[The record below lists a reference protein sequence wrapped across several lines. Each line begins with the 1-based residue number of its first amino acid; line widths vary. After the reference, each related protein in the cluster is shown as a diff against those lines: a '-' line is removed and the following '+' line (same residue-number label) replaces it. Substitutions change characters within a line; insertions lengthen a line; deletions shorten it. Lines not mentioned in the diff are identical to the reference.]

1 MRAEIQNLTAMLS
14 TYEKKWSKIAK
25 NIIQENADLKSE
37 NNKLKKKITSI
48 KTLSSTRV
56 VLGDLDLNANT

>member
-1 MRAEIQNLTAMLS
+1 MRAEIQNLTALLS

-48 KTLSSTRV
+48 KTMPSVRV
-56 VLGDLDLNANT
+56 VLGELDHNPNS

>member
-25 NIIQENADLKSE
+25 NIIQENADLKS
-37 NNKLKKKITSI
+37 
-48 KTLSSTRV
+48 
-56 VLGDLDLNANT
+56 